1 MACMVSVPKRELIML
16 SEVLKAIE
24 NMVYSIDDK
33 DNRLE
38 DVALIVSMRITNLI
52 WWIKGLTNAKNSNS
66 SFSIDKEDDGEEQYS
81 DKDEENDNTHG

>member
-1 MACMVSVPKRELIML
+1 MVSVPKRELIML